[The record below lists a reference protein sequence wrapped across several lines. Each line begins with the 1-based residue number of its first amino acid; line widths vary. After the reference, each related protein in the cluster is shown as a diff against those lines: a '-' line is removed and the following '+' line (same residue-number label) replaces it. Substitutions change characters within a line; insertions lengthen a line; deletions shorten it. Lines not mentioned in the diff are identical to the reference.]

1 MNKHYHIPIDNTTNE
16 SEEILF
22 QNENSPNATKEL
34 SCYWA
39 E

>member
-16 SEEILF
+16 SEEMLF
-22 QNENSPNATKEL
+22 QNENSPNAMKEL